1 MKRILVPT
9 DFSEHA
15 EYALKVAAKIA
26 KENNGEIFI
35 VHMLELPTQM
45 ADAVSSGAAIPEI
58 MLFLN
63 KAHEKLEELLTKDY
77 LEGVKVTE
85 AIKYE
90 RAFEGI
96 IKHSEDY
103 DIDIVIMGS
112 HGASGFKEL
121 LVGSTTE
128 KIVRNSEA
136 PVLVIKNDSPNF
148 NANRFVFASDF
159 SDETRSAFEKVMK
172 LAKMFNSHLDLV
184 MINTPNS
191 FKTSHEAQ
199 KIMKNFVS
207 SYSIDNY
214 SLHIYNDSNIETGI
228 LNFSNGVNADL
239 IGMCTH
245 GRTSLYHFFNGSI
258 SEGLVN
264 HASKPV
270 VTFKI

>member
-15 EYALKVAAKIA
+15 ERALKVAAKIA
-26 KENNGEIFI
+26 RENNGEIFI
-35 VHMLELPTQM
+35 VHMLELPSQM
-45 ADAVSSGAAIPEI
+45 ADAVSSGAGVPEI

-63 KAHEKLEELLTKDY
+63 KAHERLEELLTKDY
-77 LEGVKVTE
+77 LSGIKVSE

-96 IKHSEDY
+96 IKHSADH
-103 DIDIVIMGS
+103 DIDLVAMGS

-136 PVLVIKNDSPNF
+136 PVLVIKHDNPDF

-159 SDETRSAFEKVMK
+159 SEEVRKPFEKVLK
-172 LAKMFNSHLDLV
+172 IAKIFHSHLDLV
-184 MINTPNS
+184 MVNTPNS
-191 FKTSHEAQ
+191 FKTSHEANSTMQ
-199 KIMKNFVS
+199 NFVA
-207 SYSIDNY
+207 SYSLEKY
-214 SLHIYNDSNIETGI
+214 ALHIYNDTNIETGI
-228 LNFSNGVNADL
+228 LNFSNSVNADL

-245 GRTSLYHFFNGSI
+245 GRTSIYHFFNGSI